1 MHKGKPYGLVQT
13 SLKRTPF
20 WESSFT
26 SLDAEVTTNN
36 CLSEDGAKQT
46 WRAESTI
53 DLSAVIILISTLR
66 TFNRTTQVLEF
77 IHRCQFVNRLKEKIF
92 SPNNLKMS
100 SHVRRLKKSVR
111 LKQRATK
118 MYPFKFRPRSLC
130 NYYQL
135 GCKPYLIQRSCIG
148 DSHCEF
154 CWSDVCQLQAVFTY
168 TQYMRATL
176 ATNHNGVWKHAN
188 QLESII
194 SCIIQC

>member
-1 MHKGKPYGLVQT
+1 MTT
-13 SLKRTPF
+13 S
-20 WESSFT
+20 
-26 SLDAEVTTNN
+26 N
-36 CLSEDGAKQT
+36 CLSGDGAKQT

-53 DLSAVIILISTLR
+53 DLSVVIILISTLR

-77 IHRCQFVNRLKEKIF
+77 IHRCQFCKQIERDKIF

-154 CWSDVCQLQAVFTY
+154 CWSNVRQLQAVFTY
-168 TQYMRATL
+168 TQYVWAKL
-176 ATNHNGVWKHAN
+176 ATNNNSVWKHAN